1 MKIGGES
8 SASGPRLRC
17 FLISSHAEAAQP
29 RPACATFS
37 EEKIMH
43 KLILAIIAAL
53 FVVGL
58 ALFALNRTSHAPEKS
73 SNQSAGPAIISEQ
86 NRIDELKIVD
96 LTYSFDEKTVYWPTA
111 KPFQWEKESWGQSA
125 GGYWY
130 TAARYA
136 ASEHGGTHLD
146 APIHFGEGRLAAD
159 EIPLSRLVAPAVVI
173 DISEAAA
180 KNADYRLTVDD
191 IVSWEKA
198 NGQIPDNSIALVR
211 SGWGKF
217 WPDRKRYLGTD
228 APGDTANLH
237 FPGISREAAEFL
249 AKRRKLDGVGID
261 TASIDH
267 GPSKD
272 FIAHQ
277 ILNGAN
283 IYALENVANLDRLP
297 AKGATLIALPMKIK
311 GGTGGPARII
321 AIAP

>member
-1 MKIGGES
+1 M
-8 SASGPRLRC
+8 R
-17 FLISSHAEAAQP
+17 
-29 RPACATFS
+29 
-37 EEKIMH
+37 
-43 KLILAIIAAL
+43 KLILAIVAAVL
-53 FVVGL
+53 IGGL
-58 ALFALNRTSHAPEKS
+58 ALFALNHTSHAPEKI
-73 SNQSAGPAIISEQ
+73 SNPPASPSVNDQS
-86 NRIDELKIVD
+86 RIDESKIVD
-96 LTYSFDEKTVYWPTA
+96 LTYSFDEKTIYWPTA
-111 KPFQWEKESWGQSA
+111 KPFQWEKESWGRST

-159 EIPLSRLVAPAVVI
+159 EIPISRLVSPAIVI

-180 KNADYRLTVDD
+180 KNADYLLTVND
-191 IVSWEKA
+191 IASWEKA

-237 FPGISREAAEFL
+237 FPGLSREAAEFL
-249 AKRRKLDGVGID
+249 AKRRKIDGVGID

-283 IYALENVANLDRLP
+283 IYALENVANLDSLP
-297 AKGATLIALPMKIK
+297 AKGATLVALPMKIK

-321 AIAP
+321 AIRP